1 MKCDGVLFCLLFW
14 RASTFGLQPRPH
26 LVHEHMLAFPLLYTI
41 QQCITLSASLMMLES
56 NYSETWFRAVDNNMR
71 RILRGRGSGRRPGT
85 PARPSASP
93 SRGLQQSTQSS
104 LANTNTN
111 TTNNAQQQ
119 PGGFSF
125 GQQAGG
131 TTQGSNQTNIS
142 GILQSSQ
149 LPGSVGSTA
158 LPSFNPSA
166 TGFNFSVGQGTA
178 VNNPFANNNMQNSP
192 GQSGGYQG
200 SMFNIPPPT
209 SNETPREVP
218 KDASKDPWNETQEF
232 DTRVRAKSVIETL
245 DRLTNPEK
253 EAYRQ
258 ESIKPPQFASHAPF
272 KWPEGEQVVKDDP
285 HISWNW
291 TTQSLE
297 STQQLPTANPTTNLF
312 GQSTIQQQQSPNN
325 LFGQNATSTQAQ
337 PTSILFGQQNPHQG
351 QSTSK
356 LFGNT
361 ATPVNPPQSAQHTS
375 DIFGNLNSQR
385 TQQPA
390 GNLFGQNATQQ
401 QQQQTS
407 NMFGQSAT
415 QPQQPTYSMFGQNA
429 TQHQQA
435 TYFQQSTSSA
445 FGQNATQ
452 FEQLTG
458 NIFGPNSTQPQQS
471 NAFVTQTE
479 DSMSTS
485 PDNPSHKS
493 PDPQPGPFAFLNSSP
508 APGQND
514 NASIRGQGGSLFDR
528 ITKPPGTSTNI
539 TGEGQNS
546 SLMPTPNKFEITQGQ
561 GGGLF
566 ERLSKTSST
575 LSHSSGDG
583 QGLTQNNTN
592 PISAS
597 DPFEMLKAKP
607 VYSGSST
614 SPIKSPPR
622 PRPGPTLFTGSN
634 PQIAP
639 PIISMPASQDGKPA
653 TSNFFGG
660 IKLPPASQP
669 VSTFSP
675 LPSKA
680 LTSAN
685 AQNREGNGSGVN
697 ERGTSSSTTAVTESS
712 GDKDLSLFTGDRTIG
727 MPPPAPADFTADQKR
742 ELVTGYRLKA
752 LEMGLQKRIMKST
765 TFHTDSE
772 TVFRFYEERKQAII
786 DAGGLPL
793 KQIAGN
799 KRISPNET
807 KLEGAPGKR
816 AKLEAPLSQTL
827 KPQAR
832 VANDSPFNRDAL
844 SDTGNR
850 QALGSKRKADDDS
863 EKNTEQGAM
872 DSAKRARGDEQI
884 SYPSLPISS
893 LNSQTSSIF
902 KNILGSKETLATD
915 GSKSTV
921 NVSNNANASDPKAPS
936 VTMGK
941 SLQFKPSSTSN
952 NSSLFATS
960 SFPSKAAATA
970 SMLPASKP
978 ATESPPKK
986 AFPSM
991 AQPASSTNANPFSTK
1006 SGSTE
1011 PSSTAPFASMTP
1023 SSPSTVTN
1031 PFSIKSNT
1039 TKDNPSAVV
1048 KPPTFGTGAPSN
1060 FLSQFGKTAEETAK
1074 KEKEKRKAEDFD
1086 SDEDDEAEWERK
1098 DAEEQRAKKQK
1109 LEEAL
1114 KPKKANFIPG
1124 KGFVFS
1130 DDDTEKQKEKST
1142 QPEGVVPPFFTTQT
1156 PTNSSASIFSQQSS
1170 TQGIVNSH
1178 NIFSH
1183 LSDVDSG
1190 AEGSKTGDADD
1201 EDDGSEGGS
1210 DHDEDQY
1217 GRAGVK
1223 GREQSSAQQNSPK
1236 KSEDATPF
1244 SNGNPFG
1251 AANGH
1256 PSQSPKV
1263 PTSEAQ
1269 SSGPSLFARIS
1280 RDESGDAIRE
1290 VPPADGDTPENSSKP
1305 SLFPTTSGLFNQ
1317 APSPFSGSNIFGP
1330 SSSSKS
1336 PFNILGSSSP
1346 SKPTSNIFGQPSS
1359 STPATLATDPG
1370 NSPQGDHTWK
1380 PDTPIK
1386 FGSASD
1392 TPGVKVIS
1400 PMPSKPSFGG
1410 LFGSPP
1416 ANAANETP
1424 ATPTSNI
1431 FSSTPAKSPSVGF
1444 GFAFGGPPKT
1454 ATSTLA
1460 PPLGAASATTSRATS
1475 PGATTAGESA
1485 NDSTADGEDDAA
1497 GRDEQIDLTSGGPG
1511 EEDEDILFEVK
1522 AKALSFD
1529 SDKKTWASKGIGLFR
1544 VLKHRESGK
1553 ARMLLRQETIGRIV
1567 LNAALLSAMKYEYT
1581 NNKSVKM
1588 AVASDNGKLAT
1599 WMIRVGKDDDAQKL
1613 ASVLEEN
1620 KSN

>member
-1 MKCDGVLFCLLFW
+1 MGLVIPISSTSICL
-14 RASTFGLQPRPH
+14 H
-26 LVHEHMLAFPLLYTI
+26 LLDPPIHSSN
-41 QQCITLSASLMMLES
+41 CIILSSSLMMLES
-56 NYSETWFRAVDNNMR
+56 NYSETWFQAVDNNMR

-85 PARPSASP
+85 PTRPSASP
-93 SRGLQQSTQSS
+93 SWGLQQSTQPS
-104 LANTNTN
+104 LANTNSN

-131 TTQGSNQTNIS
+131 IAQGSNQTNTT
-142 GILQSSQ
+142 GIAQSSQ
-149 LPGSVGSTA
+149 IPGGVGSTA
-158 LPSFNPSA
+158 LTSFNPSA
-166 TGFNFSVGQGTA
+166 TGFNFSVGQGTV

-209 SNETPREVP
+209 SNEPPREVP
-218 KDASKDPWNETQEF
+218 KDASKDPWDETQEF
-232 DTRVRAKSVIETL
+232 DTRIRATSVMETHGR
-245 DRLTNPEK
+245 RLTDSEK
-253 EAYRQ
+253 EAFHREISQ
-258 ESIKPPQFASHAPF
+258 PPQFASHAPF
-272 KWPEGEQVVKDDP
+272 KWSEGEEVMKADA
-285 HISWNW
+285 HNSGNW
-291 TTQSLE
+291 TAQPLE
-297 STQQLPTANPTTNLF
+297 STQQLPTANPTKNLFGQSTNLF
-312 GQSTIQQQQSPNN
+312 GQSTNQQQQSPKN
-325 LFGQNATSTQAQ
+325 LFGQNANSTKAQ
-337 PTSILFGQQNPHQG
+337 PTSNLFGPQNPHQG

-361 ATPVNPPQSAQHTS
+361 ATSN
-375 DIFGNLNSQR
+375 IFGNSNPQH

-390 GNLFGQNATQQ
+390 SNLFGQNSTQP

-407 NMFGQSAT
+407 NMFGQFAT
-415 QPQQPTYSMFGQNA
+415 QPHQPTFGMFGQNT
-429 TQHQQA
+429 TQHQQPM
-435 TYFQQSTSSA
+435 YFQQSTSST
-445 FGQNATQ
+445 FGQNAAH
-452 FEQLTG
+452 FEQPTG
-458 NIFGPNSTQPQQS
+458 SIFGSNSTQPQQS

-493 PDPQPGPFAFLNSSP
+493 PEPQPGPFAFLNSSP

-514 NASIRGQGGSLFDR
+514 NASTRGQGGSLFDR

-539 TGEGQNS
+539 TGEKQNS
-546 SLMPTPNKFEITQGQ
+546 SLMPSPNKFEIAQGQ

-566 ERLSKTSST
+566 ERLSKPSST
-575 LSHSSGDG
+575 VSQSSGDG

-607 VYSGSST
+607 VYSGPST
-614 SPIKSPPR
+614 SPTKSPPR
-622 PRPGPTLFTGSN
+622 PRPSPTLFAGSN
-634 PQIAP
+634 PQTAP
-639 PIISMPASQDGKPA
+639 PTVSMPASQDGKPA
-653 TSNFFGG
+653 TSNLFGG
-660 IKLPPASQP
+660 IKLPSASQP
-669 VSTFSP
+669 MFTSSP

-680 LTSAN
+680 LTPAN
-685 AQNREGNGSGVN
+685 TQNRVDNGPRVDES
-697 ERGTSSSTTAVTESS
+697 GTSSSTTAVTESS
-712 GDKDLSLFTGDRTIG
+712 GDKDLSLSTSDRTIG
-727 MPPPAPADFTADQKR
+727 MPPPAPADFTADQRR

-752 LEMGLQKRIMKST
+752 LDMGLQKRIMKST
-765 TFHTDSE
+765 TFHRESE

-807 KLEGAPGKR
+807 KPEGAPGKR

-832 VANDSPFNRDAL
+832 VANGSSFYQNTL
-844 SDTGNR
+844 SDTGKR
-850 QALGSKRKADDDS
+850 QSSGSKRKADDDS
-863 EKNTEQGAM
+863 EKNPEHGVM
-872 DSAKRARGDEQI
+872 DSMKRARGDDQI
-884 SYPSLPISS
+884 LYPSLPSSS

-902 KNILGSKETLATD
+902 KNILGGKETPSTD
-915 GSKSTV
+915 GSNSTV
-921 NVSNNANASDPKAPS
+921 NVSDAANASDPKALS
-936 VTMGK
+936 ATMGK
-941 SLQFKPSSTSN
+941 PSQFKQPTTNSSN
-952 NSSLFATS
+952 NSSLFATPRS
-960 SFPSKAAATA
+960 SSKAAATA
-970 SMLPASKP
+970 TMLPASIP
-978 ATESPPKK
+978 ATESPPKQ
-986 AFPSM
+986 AFPSV
-991 AQPASSTNANPFSTK
+991 AQPSSSTNANPFSTK
-1006 SGSTE
+1006 TGSTE
-1011 PSSTAPFASMTP
+1011 PSSKAPFASMTP
-1023 SSPSTVTN
+1023 SSSSTVTN
-1031 PFSIKSNT
+1031 PFAIKSNT
-1039 TKDNPSAVV
+1039 TKDKPSAVV

-1060 FLSQFGKTAEETAK
+1060 FLAQFGKTAEETAK
-1074 KEKEKRKAEDFD
+1074 KEKEKRKAEEFD

-1109 LEEAL
+1109 LEQAL
-1114 KPKKANFIPG
+1114 KPKKASFIPG
-1124 KGFVFS
+1124 EGFVFS
-1130 DDDTEKQKEKST
+1130 DDDAEKQKEKST
-1142 QPEGVVPPFFTTQT
+1142 QPEAVVSPFRSAQP
-1156 PTNSSASIFSQQSS
+1156 PTNSSASIFSQQLS

-1178 NIFSH
+1178 NIFGH

-1210 DHDEDQY
+1210 DHDKDQY
-1217 GRAGVK
+1217 GRAGAK
-1223 GREQSSAQQNSPK
+1223 GREKRSAQQNSPK
-1236 KSEDATPF
+1236 KSEEATAF

-1251 AANGH
+1251 AANGRL
-1256 PSQSPKV
+1256 SQSPKI
-1263 PTSEAQ
+1263 PTSGAQ
-1269 SSGPSLFARIS
+1269 SPGPSLFDRIS

-1290 VPPADGDTPENSSKP
+1290 VPQTDRDKSENSAKP
-1305 SLFPTTSGLFNQ
+1305 SLFPATSSLFNQ
-1317 APSPFSGSNIFGP
+1317 APSPLSGSNIFGP

-1336 PFNILGSSSP
+1336 PFNILSTSSP
-1346 SKPTSNIFGQPSS
+1346 SKPSSNLFSQPSS
-1359 STPATLATDPG
+1359 STPATLATDRG

-1392 TPGVKVIS
+1392 TPGVQVTS
-1400 PMPSKPSFGG
+1400 PTPSKPSFGG

-1424 ATPTSNI
+1424 AKPTSNL
-1431 FSSTPAKSPSVGF
+1431 FSSTPAKSPTVGF

-1454 ATSTLA
+1454 TTSSLA
-1460 PPLGAASATTSRATS
+1460 PPLGAASTTTSRATS

-1485 NDSTADGEDDAA
+1485 NDSTADGEDEAV

-1529 SDKKTWASKGIGLFR
+1529 SDKKAWASKGIGLFR